1 MCRRN
6 PPAASS
12 HACSAG
18 SRGAQAGPG
27 AAAETSTCSGAGGSQ
42 TRRVTRSP
50 HPRFDVRTMIGSVL
64 VKRSTEHL
72 HSRHMTFPEIGGAA
86 SRSRRSLPR
95 LLGRLALGAAL
106 LLAGISHLTFNRE
119 AFQAQVPAWVPLDA
133 DLVVVLSGIAEII
146 LGTALL
152 TLHRWR
158 VPVGWVVAAFFVAI
172 FPGNISQ
179 FVTATDSFGLNSD
192 LSRGIRLAFQPLLV
206 LWALWATDAW
216 RTWRA
221 RRSRVAA
228 RPLSHR

>member
-1 MCRRN
+1 
-6 PPAASS
+6 
-12 HACSAG
+12 
-18 SRGAQAGPG
+18 
-27 AAAETSTCSGAGGSQ
+27 
-42 TRRVTRSP
+42 
-50 HPRFDVRTMIGSVL
+50 
-64 VKRSTEHL
+64 
-72 HSRHMTFPEIGGAA
+72 MTFPETGGAA